1 MTAASGASLA
11 VVEVVVL
18 PSAGLLLPEYV
29 GLTDP
34 GAPIGDRCTDAV
46 RAALS
51 ANPDHVVLLAGHDR
65 APRHTRGSLGARIGR
80 RALYF
85 GGWSG
90 RTTEVIVPF
99 DASAA
104 EVSAAVA
111 QVGAVVGRV
120 VLVVVGDGC
129 AKRSE
134 KAPGHFDER
143 SLALDGVIGDA
154 LADADP
160 AALATLDPVL
170 CQELWATGRAALQ
183 VLGGICAGAQC
194 RPRTYW
200 FGEPYG
206 VAFFVARWSVGAV
219 ADPGSPRERPAGT
232 PSA

>member
-51 ANPDHVVLLAGHDR
+51 ANPDHVVLLTGHDR
-65 APRHTRGSLGARIGR
+65 APRHTR
-80 RALYF
+80 
-85 GGWSG
+85 
-90 RTTEVIVPF
+90 
-99 DASAA
+99 
-104 EVSAAVA
+104 AAVA
-111 QVGAVVGRV
+111 QVGALVGRV

-170 CQELWATGRAALQ
+170 CQELWATGQAALQ
-183 VLGGICAGAQC
+183 VLGGVCAGAQC

-206 VAFFVARWSVGAV
+206 VAYFVARWSVGAV